1 MIVFLSCVA
10 EKNDHRCAAKDLYI
24 SPLFQKS
31 YAYAQQLNP
40 DHIYILSAKYYLL
53 ELDDVISPYNLTL
66 KDMDAESK
74 RIWADKVVEKMKEKS
89 IDFNEDVVFLTGTVY
104 YQYLLDY
111 FPNHSLPFAEAE
123 LGGIGYILQWLD
135 QQIGFEAASR
145 IDEQFNK
152 INKEI
157 KMSKINRLKLA
168 KLLLKFAEVE
178 TDKGLLTY
186 EGELEVGNEVFIE
199 KDGELIPAEDGEY
212 VAEDKTIVVKDGK
225 IAEIV
230 EVNTE
235 DEKPAPEDSVVV
247 EGEDVENPT
256 DNTIKEDEKD
266 VRIKE
271 LEGIIAEKDNEIE
284 SLKAEIEEMKTK
296 LQMSTDKSPKEKMK
310 EIEDAIKQNPA
321 LKYFTNCK

>member
-1 MIVFLSCVA
+1 
-10 EKNDHRCAAKDLYI
+10 
-24 SPLFQKS
+24 
-31 YAYAQQLNP
+31 
-40 DHIYILSAKYYLL
+40 
-53 ELDDVISPYNLTL
+53 
-66 KDMDAESK
+66 
-74 RIWADKVVEKMKEKS
+74 
-89 IDFNEDVVFLTGTVY
+89 
-104 YQYLLDY
+104 
-111 FPNHSLPFAEAE
+111 
-123 LGGIGYILQWLD
+123 
-135 QQIGFEAASR
+135 
-145 IDEQFNK
+145 
-152 INKEI
+152 
-157 KMSKINRLKLA
+157 MSKINRLKLA

-186 EGELEVGNEVFIE
+186 EGELVVGNEVFIE

-230 EVNTE
+230 MKE
-235 DEKPAPEDSVVV
+235 DEQPVPI
-247 EGEDVENPT
+247 EGEDVENPV

-321 LKYFTNCK
+321 LKYFK

>member
-186 EGELEVGNEVFIE
+186 EGELVVGNEVFIE

-230 EVNTE
+230 MKE
-235 DEKPAPEDSVVV
+235 DEQPSPEEEVMI
-247 EGEDVENPT
+247 EGEENPSPEEGVV
-256 DNTIKEDEKD
+256 EDEKD

-321 LKYFTNCK
+321 LRYFTNCK

>member
-1 MIVFLSCVA
+1 
-10 EKNDHRCAAKDLYI
+10 
-24 SPLFQKS
+24 
-31 YAYAQQLNP
+31 
-40 DHIYILSAKYYLL
+40 
-53 ELDDVISPYNLTL
+53 
-66 KDMDAESK
+66 
-74 RIWADKVVEKMKEKS
+74 
-89 IDFNEDVVFLTGTVY
+89 
-104 YQYLLDY
+104 
-111 FPNHSLPFAEAE
+111 
-123 LGGIGYILQWLD
+123 
-135 QQIGFEAASR
+135 
-145 IDEQFNK
+145 
-152 INKEI
+152 
-157 KMSKINRLKLA
+157 MSKINRLKLA

-186 EGELEVGNEVFIE
+186 EGELVVGNEVFIE

-230 EVNTE
+230 EVE
-235 DEKPAPEDSVVV
+235 VEVEQPAPEGEVMI

-266 VRIKE
+266 VKIAE
-271 LEGIIAEKDNEIE
+271 LEAVIAEKDKEIE

-321 LKYFTNCK
+321 LKYFK

>member
-74 RIWADKVVEKMKEKS
+74 HIWADKVVEKMKEKS

-212 VAEDKTIVVKDGK
+212 VAGDKTITVKDGK
-225 IAEIV
+225 IAKIV
-230 EVNTE
+230 EVE
-235 DEKPAPEDSVVV
+235 VEVEQPAPTEGVMI

-266 VRIKE
+266 VKIAE
-271 LEGIIAEKDNEIE
+271 LQAVIAEKDKEIE

-321 LKYFTNCK
+321 LKYFK

>member
-111 FPNHSLPFAEAE
+111 FPNHSPPFAEAE

-186 EGELEVGNEVFIE
+186 EGELVVGNEVFIE

-230 EVNTE
+230 MKE
-235 DEKPAPEDSVVV
+235 DEQPVPI

-256 DNTIKEDEKD
+256 DNTIKEDEKE
-266 VRIKE
+266 VKIAE
-271 LEGIIAEKDNEIE
+271 LEAVIAEKDKEIE

>member
-186 EGELEVGNEVFIE
+186 EGELVVGNEVFIE

-235 DEKPAPEDSVVV
+235 DEQPVPI
-247 EGEDVENPT
+247 EGEDVVENKPEEEVV
-256 DNTIKEDEKD
+256 EDEKD
-266 VRIKE
+266 IRIKE

>member
-1 MIVFLSCVA
+1 
-10 EKNDHRCAAKDLYI
+10 
-24 SPLFQKS
+24 
-31 YAYAQQLNP
+31 
-40 DHIYILSAKYYLL
+40 
-53 ELDDVISPYNLTL
+53 
-66 KDMDAESK
+66 
-74 RIWADKVVEKMKEKS
+74 
-89 IDFNEDVVFLTGTVY
+89 
-104 YQYLLDY
+104 
-111 FPNHSLPFAEAE
+111 
-123 LGGIGYILQWLD
+123 
-135 QQIGFEAASR
+135 
-145 IDEQFNK
+145 
-152 INKEI
+152 
-157 KMSKINRLKLA
+157 MSKINRLKLA

-186 EGELEVGNEVFIE
+186 EGELVVGNEVFIE

-212 VAEDKTIVVKDGK
+212 VAEDKTIIVKDGK

-230 EVNTE
+230 EINKE

-247 EGEDVENPT
+247 EGEENPSPEEGVV
-256 DNTIKEDEKD
+256 EDEKD

>member
-74 RIWADKVVEKMKEKS
+74 HIWADKVVEKMKEKS

-212 VAEDKTIVVKDGK
+212 VAGDKTITVKDGK
-225 IAEIV
+225 IVEIV
-230 EVNTE
+230 EVE
-235 DEKPAPEDSVVV
+235 VEVEQPAPEEEVMI
-247 EGEDVENPT
+247 EGEDNPSPEEEVV
-256 DNTIKEDEKD
+256 EDEKD

-271 LEGIIAEKDNEIE
+271 LEGIIAEKDSEIE

-321 LKYFTNCK
+321 LRYFTNCK

>member
-1 MIVFLSCVA
+1 
-10 EKNDHRCAAKDLYI
+10 
-24 SPLFQKS
+24 
-31 YAYAQQLNP
+31 
-40 DHIYILSAKYYLL
+40 
-53 ELDDVISPYNLTL
+53 
-66 KDMDAESK
+66 
-74 RIWADKVVEKMKEKS
+74 
-89 IDFNEDVVFLTGTVY
+89 
-104 YQYLLDY
+104 
-111 FPNHSLPFAEAE
+111 
-123 LGGIGYILQWLD
+123 
-135 QQIGFEAASR
+135 
-145 IDEQFNK
+145 
-152 INKEI
+152 
-157 KMSKINRLKLA
+157 MSKINRLKLA

-186 EGELEVGNEVFIE
+186 EGELVVGNEVFIE

-212 VAEDKTIVVKDGK
+212 VSVDKTIVVKDGK

-235 DEKPAPEDSVVV
+235 DEQPVPI

-266 VRIKE
+266 VKIAE
-271 LEGIIAEKDNEIE
+271 LEAVIAEKDKEIE

-321 LKYFTNCK
+321 LKYFK

>member
-1 MIVFLSCVA
+1 M
-10 EKNDHRCAAKDLYI
+10 
-24 SPLFQKS
+24 
-31 YAYAQQLNP
+31 
-40 DHIYILSAKYYLL
+40 
-53 ELDDVISPYNLTL
+53 
-66 KDMDAESK
+66 
-74 RIWADKVVEKMKEKS
+74 
-89 IDFNEDVVFLTGTVY
+89 
-104 YQYLLDY
+104 
-111 FPNHSLPFAEAE
+111 
-123 LGGIGYILQWLD
+123 
-135 QQIGFEAASR
+135 
-145 IDEQFNK
+145 
-152 INKEI
+152 
-157 KMSKINRLKLA
+157 LKLA
-168 KLLLKFAEVE
+168 RMVMKFAEVE

-186 EGELEVGNEVFIE
+186 EGELVVGNEVFIE

-230 EVNTE
+230 MKE
-235 DEKPAPEDSVVV
+235 DEQPVPI

-266 VRIKE
+266 IKIAE
-271 LEGIIAEKDNEIE
+271 LEAVIVEKDKEIE

>member
-186 EGELEVGNEVFIE
+186 EGELVAGNEVFIE

-212 VAEDKTIVVKDGK
+212 VAVDKTIVVKDGK

-230 EVNTE
+230 MKE
-235 DEKPAPEDSVVV
+235 DEQPVPI

-266 VRIKE
+266 VKIAE
-271 LEGIIAEKDNEIE
+271 LEAVIAEKDNEIE

>member
-1 MIVFLSCVA
+1 
-10 EKNDHRCAAKDLYI
+10 
-24 SPLFQKS
+24 
-31 YAYAQQLNP
+31 
-40 DHIYILSAKYYLL
+40 
-53 ELDDVISPYNLTL
+53 
-66 KDMDAESK
+66 
-74 RIWADKVVEKMKEKS
+74 
-89 IDFNEDVVFLTGTVY
+89 
-104 YQYLLDY
+104 
-111 FPNHSLPFAEAE
+111 
-123 LGGIGYILQWLD
+123 
-135 QQIGFEAASR
+135 
-145 IDEQFNK
+145 
-152 INKEI
+152 
-157 KMSKINRLKLA
+157 MSKINRLKLA

-186 EGELEVGNEVFIE
+186 EGELVVGNEVFIE

-212 VAEDKTIVVKDGK
+212 VAVDKTIVVKDGK

-230 EVNTE
+230 MKE
-235 DEKPAPEDSVVV
+235 DEQPVPI

-266 VRIKE
+266 VKIAE
-271 LEGIIAEKDNEIE
+271 LESVIAEKDKEIE

>member
-1 MIVFLSCVA
+1 
-10 EKNDHRCAAKDLYI
+10 
-24 SPLFQKS
+24 
-31 YAYAQQLNP
+31 
-40 DHIYILSAKYYLL
+40 
-53 ELDDVISPYNLTL
+53 
-66 KDMDAESK
+66 
-74 RIWADKVVEKMKEKS
+74 
-89 IDFNEDVVFLTGTVY
+89 
-104 YQYLLDY
+104 
-111 FPNHSLPFAEAE
+111 
-123 LGGIGYILQWLD
+123 
-135 QQIGFEAASR
+135 
-145 IDEQFNK
+145 
-152 INKEI
+152 
-157 KMSKINRLKLA
+157 MSKINRLKLA

-186 EGELEVGNEVFIE
+186 EGELVVGNEVFIE

-230 EVNTE
+230 MKE
-235 DEKPAPEDSVVV
+235 DEQPVPI

-266 VRIKE
+266 LKIAE
-271 LEGIIAEKDNEIE
+271 LEAVIAEKDNEIE

-321 LKYFTNCK
+321 LKYFK

>member
-1 MIVFLSCVA
+1 
-10 EKNDHRCAAKDLYI
+10 
-24 SPLFQKS
+24 
-31 YAYAQQLNP
+31 
-40 DHIYILSAKYYLL
+40 
-53 ELDDVISPYNLTL
+53 
-66 KDMDAESK
+66 
-74 RIWADKVVEKMKEKS
+74 
-89 IDFNEDVVFLTGTVY
+89 
-104 YQYLLDY
+104 
-111 FPNHSLPFAEAE
+111 
-123 LGGIGYILQWLD
+123 
-135 QQIGFEAASR
+135 
-145 IDEQFNK
+145 
-152 INKEI
+152 
-157 KMSKINRLKLA
+157 MSKINRLKLA

-186 EGELEVGNEVFIE
+186 EGELVVGNEVFIE

-230 EVNTE
+230 MKE
-235 DEKPAPEDSVVV
+235 DEQPVPI

-266 VRIKE
+266 VKIAE
-271 LEGIIAEKDNEIE
+271 LEAVIEEKDNEIE

-310 EIEDAIKQNPA
+310 EIEDAIKQNPT

>member
-1 MIVFLSCVA
+1 
-10 EKNDHRCAAKDLYI
+10 
-24 SPLFQKS
+24 
-31 YAYAQQLNP
+31 
-40 DHIYILSAKYYLL
+40 
-53 ELDDVISPYNLTL
+53 
-66 KDMDAESK
+66 
-74 RIWADKVVEKMKEKS
+74 
-89 IDFNEDVVFLTGTVY
+89 
-104 YQYLLDY
+104 
-111 FPNHSLPFAEAE
+111 
-123 LGGIGYILQWLD
+123 
-135 QQIGFEAASR
+135 
-145 IDEQFNK
+145 
-152 INKEI
+152 
-157 KMSKINRLKLA
+157 MSKINRLKLA

-186 EGELEVGNEVFIE
+186 EGELVVGNEVFIE

-230 EVNTE
+230 EVNKE
-235 DEKPAPEDSVVV
+235 DEQPVPI

-266 VRIKE
+266 VKIAE
-271 LEGIIAEKDNEIE
+271 LEAVIAEKDKEIE

-321 LKYFTNCK
+321 LKYFK

>member
-1 MIVFLSCVA
+1 
-10 EKNDHRCAAKDLYI
+10 
-24 SPLFQKS
+24 
-31 YAYAQQLNP
+31 
-40 DHIYILSAKYYLL
+40 
-53 ELDDVISPYNLTL
+53 
-66 KDMDAESK
+66 
-74 RIWADKVVEKMKEKS
+74 
-89 IDFNEDVVFLTGTVY
+89 
-104 YQYLLDY
+104 
-111 FPNHSLPFAEAE
+111 
-123 LGGIGYILQWLD
+123 
-135 QQIGFEAASR
+135 
-145 IDEQFNK
+145 
-152 INKEI
+152 
-157 KMSKINRLKLA
+157 MSKINRLKLA

-186 EGELEVGNEVFIE
+186 EGELVVGNEVFIE

-235 DEKPAPEDSVVV
+235 DEQPAPEEEVMI
-247 EGEDVENPT
+247 ENPT

-266 VRIKE
+266 IKIAE
-271 LEGIIAEKDNEIE
+271 LEAVIAEKDKEIE

-321 LKYFTNCK
+321 LKYFK

>member
-1 MIVFLSCVA
+1 M
-10 EKNDHRCAAKDLYI
+10 
-24 SPLFQKS
+24 
-31 YAYAQQLNP
+31 
-40 DHIYILSAKYYLL
+40 
-53 ELDDVISPYNLTL
+53 
-66 KDMDAESK
+66 
-74 RIWADKVVEKMKEKS
+74 
-89 IDFNEDVVFLTGTVY
+89 
-104 YQYLLDY
+104 
-111 FPNHSLPFAEAE
+111 
-123 LGGIGYILQWLD
+123 
-135 QQIGFEAASR
+135 
-145 IDEQFNK
+145 FNK
-152 INKEI
+152 KC
-157 KMSKINRLKLA
+157 MLKLA
-168 KLLLKFAEVE
+168 RMVMKFAEVE

-186 EGELEVGNEVFIE
+186 EGELVVGNEVFIE

-235 DEKPAPEDSVVV
+235 DEQPVPI

-266 VRIKE
+266 VKIAE
-271 LEGIIAEKDNEIE
+271 LEAVIAEKDKEIE

-321 LKYFTNCK
+321 LKYFK